1 MKKNHLTS
9 SDQFDKIVI
18 SRLFAADFAQPVQD
32 AAFYKNK
39 AITQIE
45 SAIKNIASA
54 SSAHEFNTAV
64 AQANAFISAA
74 HDYEFIDL
82 TEKAEWVQKTW
93 DAIRSQKVLEA

>member
-1 MKKNHLTS
+1 MKNNS
-9 SDQFDKIVI
+9 PSNEQFNLLVR
-18 SRLFAADFAQPVQD
+18 SRLLAPDFAQPVHD

-39 AITQIE
+39 AIAQIE

-54 SSAHEFNTAV
+54 SSAYEFNTAV

-82 TEKAEWVQKTW
+82 AEKVTW
-93 DAIRSQKVLEA
+93 TQAVWKAVREHTLLEA

>member
-1 MKKNHLTS
+1 MKTNRPS
-9 SDQFDKIVI
+9 NEQFNLLVR

-39 AITQIE
+39 AISQIE
-45 SAIKNIASA
+45 TSIKSIGSA
-54 SSAHEFNTAV
+54 SSNHEFTIAV

-82 TEKAEWVQKTW
+82 AEKAEWVQKTW
-93 DAIRSQKVLEA
+93 DAIRSQTVLEA

>member
-1 MKKNHLTS
+1 MKKNHPNS
-9 SDQFDKIVI
+9 NDQFDKIII

-54 SSAHEFNTAV
+54 SSAYEFNTAV

-82 TEKAEWVQKTW
+82 AEKVTW
-93 DAIRSQKVLEA
+93 TQAVRKAVREQTVLEA